1 MASEHD
7 AWRDQAAVYALG
19 ALTGAERDAFEA
31 HLASC
36 ASCSADVYALSAVA
50 DALAHT
56 APQTDPPA
64 ALRVRVLA
72 SVAGDS
78 HVASGSMVSGA
89 DRTSSARPKSDTRVF
104 IPWLA
109 AAASLAIAAYLGWDG
124 AQLRGRMG
132 ALEARLQQAILR
144 ADASERQIADAR
156 HTAAEAESRVAV
168 AESKVTVLA
177 APDLARIDLAG
188 QPVAPLASARAYW
201 SRSRGL
207 VFTASNLPALPRGRV
222 YQLWVLARQPSPPI
236 SAGLLKPDPTGRVD
250 IVFFKTPPD
259 LPRPVAMAVT
269 IEPEGGVPAP
279 TGDKYL
285 VGAATAAN

>member
-1 MASEHD
+1 MADEHE
-7 AWRDQAAVYALG
+7 AWRDQAGVYALG
-19 ALTGAERDAFEA
+19 ALTGAERAAFEA

-36 ASCSADVYALSAVA
+36 ASCTADVRALSAVA
-50 DALAHT
+50 ATLAH
-56 APQTDPPA
+56 AVPQIDPPA
-64 ALRVRVLA
+64 ALRERVLA
-72 SVAGDS
+72 SVSRDS
-78 HVASGSMVSGA
+78 YVASGSMVSGSS
-89 DRTSSARPKSDTRVF
+89 RTTSVRRKPDTSVF

-109 AAASLAIAAYLGWDG
+109 AAALLAIAAYLGWDA
-124 AQLRGRMG
+124 AQLRGRVG
-132 ALEARLQQAILR
+132 VLEARLQQAIQR

-156 HTAAEAESRVAV
+156 HTAADAESRVAV

-188 QPVAPLASARAYW
+188 QPVAPQASARAYW

-207 VFTASNLPALPRGRV
+207 VFTASNLPALPPGRV
-222 YQLWVLARQPSPPI
+222 YQLWVLAKQPSPPI

-250 IVFFKTPPD
+250 IVFNTPPD
-259 LPRPVAMAVT
+259 LPKPVAMAVT

-285 VGAATAAN
+285 VGAAN